1 MEVVCCSDGF
11 DALAEVERAWHRGSP
26 HDIVFI
32 DQMMPGLSGEALAER
47 IRAIPQLSET
57 KLVLVS
63 SAGRH
68 GHGEAAR
75 RVLDAVLDKPIR
87 QRDLLGCLTALY
99 AVPQSPPPP
108 KPDVAHA
115 DPVKSAGADIQ
126 SRPLNVLLAEDNK
139 INQKFA
145 LALLAKGGHKVH
157 IAENGHQA
165 VDAMRRADYD
175 LILMDIQMPEL
186 DGIQATRQ
194 IRALPPPKCNIP
206 IIALTAHALSG
217 AREEYI
223 AAGMN
228 DYISKPVDQAILL
241 AKLEEIG
248 QQIDGREG
256 SLADAVEPGTESTD
270 ASALA
275 ADGVDIACLE
285 MLDSVMEPSE
295 VREFLEMYLAEA
307 GERISRMAA
316 MREFAPLGRE
326 AHALI
331 GMSGNVGATGMCELA
346 RSLELA
352 CKEGD
357 LVAAQAAVERLKTAF
372 GGTTN
377 GLRAWLRRYS
387 PELVA

>member
-1 MEVVCCSDGF
+1 
-11 DALAEVERAWHRGSP
+11 
-26 HDIVFI
+26 
-32 DQMMPGLSGEALAER
+32 
-47 IRAIPQLSET
+47 
-57 KLVLVS
+57 
-63 SAGRH
+63 
-68 GHGEAAR
+68 
-75 RVLDAVLDKPIR
+75 VLDAVLDKPIR

-99 AVPQSPPPP
+99 AVPQSQRAP
-108 KPDVAHA
+108 KPAVVKP
-115 DPVKSAGADIQ
+115 DPAEPAEAEVR
-126 SRPLNVLLAEDNK
+126 SRPLNILLAEDNK

-194 IRALPPPKCNIP
+194 IRALPSPKCDIP

-228 DYISKPVDQAILL
+228 DYISKPVDQTILL
-241 AKLEEIG
+241 AKLQEIG
-248 QQIDGREG
+248 QRIDGRE
-256 SLADAVEPGTESTD
+256 SPLATAVEPDTESAGD
-270 ASALA
+270 SERAFA
-275 ADGVDIACLE
+275 ADGVDITCLE
-285 MLDSVMEPSE
+285 TLNSVMEPNE

-307 GERISRMAA
+307 AERVSRMVA
-316 MREFAPLGRE
+316 MRDFATLGRE

-331 GMSGNVGATGMCELA
+331 GMSGNVGATRMSELA
-346 RSLELA
+346 RSVELA

-357 LVAAQAAVERLKTAF
+357 LVAAQSALEPLKTALAAA
-372 GGTTN
+372 TN
-377 GLRAWLRRYS
+377 GLREWLRRRS